1 MSNLNNE
8 INYKTDT
15 ISIRTATYGDLN
27 DILKLN
33 EESVH
38 FLSPLSLEKL
48 QHLHAQAEILK
59 VVEINGIVKGFVLA
73 LREEKDYDSI
83 NYSWFASHYPSF
95 LYVDR
100 VVISTL
106 QQGTGLGAMLY
117 QEVFKHAKEVGVPY
131 VTAEIDID
139 PPNPASLKFHE
150 KYGFTEVGR
159 QLVAGGKKAVSL
171 QVSAITKP

>member
-1 MSNLNNE
+1 MSDVNNV
-8 INYKTDT
+8 NRDMTDI
-15 ISIRTATYGDLN
+15 ISIRSAVPEDFQ

-48 QHLHAQAEILK
+48 KHLHIQAEIHK
-59 VVEINGIVKGFVLA
+59 VVEINGIIEGFVLA
-73 LREEKDYDSI
+73 LQEGKDYDSI
-83 NYSWFASHYPSF
+83 NYSWFLSHYPSF

-100 VVISTL
+100 VVVSTG
-106 QQGTGLGAMLY
+106 QQGAGLGAMLY
-117 QEVFKHAKEVGVPY
+117 QEVFKHARDISVPC

-150 KYGFTEVGR
+150 KFGFEEVGR
-159 QLVAGGKKAVSL
+159 QLVADGKKAVSL
-171 QVSAITKP
+171 QVSTISR